1 MTTFNVERFKSALTN
16 GGARPN
22 QFAVQ
27 LSFPTYVAAQSIAV
41 ARAPF
46 LVNIAE
52 LPGQTVNPAIVQY
65 RGREVKFAGD
75 RIFAP
80 YTITVMNDAEM
91 SIRNGMEQWMG
102 GMEDNAAKFGRL
114 QPSEYQRDID
124 VLQLDRNGN
133 ILKSYKLVNAF
144 PVDLS
149 PVALDFGANDQIS
162 QFTVTFQYQHFT
174 TSSNPL
180 GGIVD
185 FGGIFRGAAAGGAAN
200 AA

>member
-27 LSFPTYVAAQSIAV
+27 LSFPTYVASQSLAV

-46 LVNIAE
+46 LVSVAE

-65 RGREVKFAGD
+65 RGREVKFVGD
-75 RIFAP
+75 RVYAP
-80 YTITVMNDAEM
+80 WTITVLNDAEM
-91 SIRNGMEQWMG
+91 SIRTAMEQWMN
-102 GMEDNAAKFGRL
+102 GMEDYANKFGRL
-114 QPSEYQRDID
+114 QPSEYQRDMQ
-124 VLQLDRNGN
+124 VFQLDRNGN
-133 ILKSYKLVNAF
+133 ALKSYNIVNAF

-162 QFTVTFQYQHFT
+162 SFTVTFQYQHFT
-174 TSSNPL
+174 TSNNPA
-180 GGIVD
+180 GGIVN
-185 FGGIFRGAAAGGAAN
+185 FGGIFNR
-200 AA
+200 

>member
-27 LSFPTYVAAQSIAV
+27 LSYPTYVGGAALAV
-41 ARAPF
+41 ARSPF

-80 YTITVMNDAEM
+80 YTITVLNDAEM
-91 SIRNGMEQWMG
+91 SIRNAMEQWMN
-102 GMEDNAAKFGRL
+102 GMEDLAAKFGRL
-114 QPSEYQRDID
+114 QPSEYQRDLD
-124 VLQLDRNGN
+124 VFQLDRNGN

-162 QFTVTFQYQHFT
+162 QFTVTFQYQHFE

-180 GGIVD
+180 GSIVN
-185 FGGIFRGAAAGGAAN
+185 FGGIFNGTI
-200 AA
+200 

>member
-27 LSFPTYVAAQSIAV
+27 LSFPTYVTGAALAV

-46 LVNIAE
+46 LVSVAE

-65 RGREVKFAGD
+65 RGREVKFVGD
-75 RIFAP
+75 RIYAP
-80 YTITVMNDAEM
+80 FTITVLNDAEM
-91 SIRNGMEQWMG
+91 SIRTAMEQWMN
-102 GMEDNAAKFGRL
+102 GMEDYAAKFGRL
-114 QPSEYQRDID
+114 QPAEYQRDMQ
-124 VLQLDRNGN
+124 VFQLDRNGN
-133 ILKSYKLVNAF
+133 ALKSYNIVNAF

-162 QFTVTFQYQHFT
+162 TFTVTFQYQHFT
-174 TSSNPL
+174 TSNNPL
-180 GGIVD
+180 GSIVNV
-185 FGGIFRGAAAGGAAN
+185 GGVFNR
-200 AA
+200 

>member
-27 LSFPTYVAAQSIAV
+27 LSFPTYVASQSLAV

-46 LVNIAE
+46 LVSVAE

-65 RGREVKFAGD
+65 RGREVKFVGD
-75 RIFAP
+75 RVYAP
-80 YTITVMNDAEM
+80 WTITVLNDAEM
-91 SIRNGMEQWMG
+91 SIRTAMEQWMN
-102 GMEDNAAKFGRL
+102 GMEDYANKFGRL
-114 QPSEYQRDID
+114 QPSEYQRDMQ
-124 VLQLDRNGN
+124 VFQLDRNGN
-133 ILKSYKLVNAF
+133 ALKSYNIVNAF

-162 QFTVTFQYQHFT
+162 TFTVTFQYQHFT
-174 TSSNPL
+174 TSNNPA
-180 GGIVD
+180 GSIVN
-185 FGGIFRGAAAGGAAN
+185 FGGIFNR
-200 AA
+200 

>member
-27 LSFPTYVAAQSIAV
+27 LSFPTYVTSATLAV

-46 LVNIAE
+46 LVSVAE

-65 RGREVKFAGD
+65 RGREVKFVGD
-75 RIFAP
+75 RVYAP
-80 YTITVMNDAEM
+80 WTITVLNDAEM
-91 SIRNGMEQWMG
+91 SIRTAMEQWMN
-102 GMEDNAAKFGRL
+102 GMEDYANKFGRL
-114 QPSEYQRDID
+114 QPSEYQRDMQ
-124 VLQLDRNGN
+124 VFQLDRNGN
-133 ILKSYKLVNAF
+133 ALKSYNIINGF

-162 QFTVTFQYQHFT
+162 SFTVTFQYQHFT
-174 TSSNPL
+174 TSNNPL
-180 GGIVD
+180 GSIVN
-185 FGGIFRGAAAGGAAN
+185 FGGIFNR
-200 AA
+200 

>member
-27 LSFPTYVAAQSIAV
+27 LSFPTYVTGATLAV

-46 LVNIAE
+46 LVSVAE

-65 RGREVKFAGD
+65 RGREVKFVGD
-75 RIFAP
+75 RVYAP
-80 YTITVMNDAEM
+80 WTITVLNDAEM
-91 SIRNGMEQWMG
+91 SIRTAMEQWMG
-102 GMEDNAAKFGRL
+102 GMEDYAGKFGRL
-114 QPSEYQRDID
+114 QPSEYQRDAQ
-124 VLQLDRNGN
+124 VFQLDRNGN
-133 ILKSYKLVNAF
+133 ALKSYNIINAF

-162 QFTVTFQYQHFT
+162 SFTVTFQYQHFT
-174 TSSNPL
+174 TSNNPL
-180 GGIVD
+180 GSIVN
-185 FGGIFRGAAAGGAAN
+185 FGGIFNR
-200 AA
+200 